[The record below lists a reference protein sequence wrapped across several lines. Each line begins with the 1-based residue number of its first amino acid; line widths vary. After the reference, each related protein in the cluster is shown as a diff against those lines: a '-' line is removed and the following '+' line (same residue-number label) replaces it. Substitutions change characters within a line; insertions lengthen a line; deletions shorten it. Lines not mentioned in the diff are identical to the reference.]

1 MKHYLKLMLLCLLF
15 PAAALADGW
24 DTTYKQIEQSIR
36 QPQFA
41 NREFNIT
48 KYGAS
53 TTATA
58 AVNQKAINKAIAA
71 CSKAGGGRVVVPAGT
86 FNTAAITMLS
96 HVNLVV
102 EKGAVLQF
110 TFEPELYPVVLTRWE
125 GLDCW
130 NISPCI
136 YAYKQTDV
144 AITGEGTID
153 GGGTR
158 ETWWP
163 WCGAAKY
170 GWKEGMISQRNGAR
184 PRLLKMAEDGVDM
197 NERRFVPEDGLRP
210 QLINFNTCD
219 GILIENVTL

>member
-1 MKHYLKLMLLCLLF
+1 MKYLHLLLLCLLF
-15 PAAALADGW
+15 PAVAMADGW
-24 DTTYKQIEQSIR
+24 ETTYKQIEKSIR

-41 NREFNIT
+41 NRDFKIT

-71 CSKAGGGRVVVPAGT
+71 CSKAGGGRVIVPAGT
-86 FNTAAITMLS
+86 FNTAAITLLS

-130 NISPCI
+130 NI
-136 YAYKQTDV
+136 
-144 AITGEGTID
+144 
-153 GGGTR
+153 
-158 ETWWP
+158 
-163 WCGAAKY
+163 
-170 GWKEGMISQRNGAR
+170 
-184 PRLLKMAEDGVDM
+184 
-197 NERRFVPEDGLRP
+197 
-210 QLINFNTCD
+210 
-219 GILIENVTL
+219 